1 MGDSN
6 NPTTS
11 ETYEADDVEMYV
23 ALLHQSRV
31 LRSALR
37 YGSFW
42 ENEAWVNDFFDE
54 SKLSDSIK
62 ERE

>member
-6 NPTTS
+6 PTI
-11 ETYEADDVEMYV
+11 EADDVETYV

-37 YGSFW
+37 DGSFW

-54 SKLSDSIK
+54 STLSDSIK